1 MAASADIPGSSKG
14 FLLAHE
20 DSGLGE
26 LGNWKRGEGQGIYSG
41 TSRENISQFEDIS
54 SHKLENNHPPLLL
67 PKKQQQKPNESQ
79 TSNNNMKITS
89 KSLLACAAAALLSGA
104 NATGGTGTFSQA
116 GGSAS
121 IKTKN
126 LDGSAFSSSVQTSFT
141 GPPVSGTAT
150 ESKAGINLVEPSGNY
165 YKYAKGQGVAG
176 TGASGAAGKQKESAY
191 IESGANAQGSVKQN
205 KYGYTFDANG
215 IAGASVNGAAMGDSK
230 AGQTAQG
237 SFADGETTFYD
248 GDGVEFFG
256 IAGSK
261 GVVAGGDDAV
271 AVLDGAEEIQGVNDD
286 LFGFLTSTVPSS
298 FPAGRKLLG
307 STDFLLVGSSGSSA
321 ANVANKGTA
330 ASAGQVEVASA
341 AELPHFYYEG
351 AQSKSLAAA
360 SVGKPGKASNGATA
374 AGGSIAGNECDS
386 PLYGVDASGNCD
398 QFAFS
403 GQSAT
408 AANEDYKVGVEA
420 TGSAKAKNVYDKK
433 SPYKGSKSGN
443 VNIVETNTYE
453 EGIASG
459 YSFGTASKASNP
471 DSLVIGTGIQT
482 ANDVE
487 EVAIPA
493 AIILEEVGIPPLGS
507 GLP

>member
-1 MAASADIPGSSKG
+1 MG
-14 FLLAHE
+14 
-20 DSGLGE
+20 
-26 LGNWKRGEGQGIYSG
+26 
-41 TSRENISQFEDIS
+41 
-54 SHKLENNHPPLLL
+54 
-67 PKKQQQKPNESQ
+67 
-79 TSNNNMKITS
+79 TS

-126 LDGSAFSSSVQTSFT
+126 MGGSAFSSSVQTSFT

-150 ESKAGINLVEPSGNY
+150 ESKAGINLVEPSDNY

-191 IESGANAQGSVKQN
+191 IESGANAQGPVEQN
-205 KYGYTFDANG
+205 KYWYTFDANG

-248 GDGVEFFG
+248 GD
-256 IAGSK
+256 
-261 GVVAGGDDAV
+261 DAV

-298 FPAGRKLLG
+298 FPAGSKLLG

-330 ASAGQVEVASA
+330 ASDGKVEVASA

-360 SVGKPGKASNGATA
+360 SVGKPR
-374 AGGSIAGNECDS
+374 
-386 PLYGVDASGNCD
+386 
-398 QFAFS
+398 
-403 GQSAT
+403 
-408 AANEDYKVGVEA
+408 
-420 TGSAKAKNVYDKK
+420 
-433 SPYKGSKSGN
+433 
-443 VNIVETNTYE
+443 
-453 EGIASG
+453 
-459 YSFGTASKASNP
+459 
-471 DSLVIGTGIQT
+471 
-482 ANDVE
+482 
-487 EVAIPA
+487 
-493 AIILEEVGIPPLGS
+493 
-507 GLP
+507 